1 MVIDKDKSANDLNDV
16 ISQKV
21 GDKLKQVYSDIAAEP
36 VPDRFID
43 LINQLDE
50 QKKGSNEKDQTRD
63 GDENS

>member
-1 MVIDKDKSANDLNDV
+1 VVIDKDESANDPNDV

-21 GDKLKQVYSDIAAEP
+21 GDKLKQVYSDIASEP

-50 QKKGSNEKDQTRD
+50 QKKGSNQKDQTRD

>member
-43 LINQLDE
+43 LINQLEE
-50 QKKGSNEKDQTRD
+50 QKNGLEKKGQTRD

>member
-1 MVIDKDKSANDLNDV
+1 MVIDKDESANDPNDV

-21 GDKLKQVYSDIAAEP
+21 GDKLKQVYSDIASEP

-50 QKKGSNEKDQTRD
+50 QKKGSNQKDQTRD